1 MGHSLLCQLNTDYMN
16 NLIMDNTNF
25 YGLFQCITY
34 LNVLALHI
42 NKCPDADN
50 NCSNQSVMPFN

>member
-1 MGHSLLCQLNTDYMN
+1 
-16 NLIMDNTNF
+16 MDNTNF